1 MCYHNVYMDKFSISN
16 ANGSFIQRGAA
27 FMSGM
32 KLARRLVVALT
43 ISSFMLGTAGNTYG
57 ASRVNLDRNDTVYN
71 NVSEDFEPVKSEP
84 RYSDDAIKV
93 GYIVVGDDEMLLD
106 DQTMGY
112 IRRMLNAKFPGT
124 RYPSKRI
131 TDERPRFEMGRRNFG
146 NKYEVTEAHDVL
158 MKEFEKLE
166 NMYERMPERYM
177 NSRSRWNTSSSGIN
191 LGFGWNKASSSASS
205 SASASSGSDSS
216 SASGAASGSGDGI
229 FRNFNI
235 GVDVGGGTTHVEDSN
250 LVEGYDSLGA
260 DNSYNFTEHLST
272 LPKEDYVRFARELQ
286 AEGLSNYDYLLMF
299 NIHGVNRQVKGKA
312 LGKSM
317 WSDYRVTVRAIDVN
331 TGEYIDRAEY
341 LKRGYSGS
349 GSFNSPS
356 WRRGMRR
363 AIIDGMVECFDN
375 IPIGKYSVC
384 DNPYCARR
392 QEEIHTQEV
401 FGKINRHCVK
411 HCNDKTVC
419 YDHMVD
425 YTHDADLPGGYIDH
439 SHEHID

>member
-1 MCYHNVYMDKFSISN
+1 MSRM
-16 ANGSFIQRGAA
+16 SFAKR
-27 FMSGM
+27 
-32 KLARRLVVALT
+32 LAVMLT
-43 ISSFMLGTAGNTYG
+43 VGGFLMGTAGNSYG

-71 NVSEDFEPVKSEP
+71 NVSEYFEPVKSD
-84 RYSDDAIKV
+84 YQYQDDAVKI

-124 RYPSKRI
+124 RYPTKRI
-131 TDERPRFEMGRRNFG
+131 TDEHMKYEMGRRNFG
-146 NKYEVTEAHDVL
+146 DKYVVTEAHDVL

-166 NMYERMPERYM
+166 NMYERIPVYGQKDTEQWQTNYT
-177 NSRSRWNTSSSGIN
+177 NYDTNYYGSNYSSNVSTGEYNTN
-191 LGFGWNKASSSASS
+191 HSAKSQ
-205 SASASSGSDSS
+205 GE
-216 SASGAASGSGDGI
+216 
-229 FRNFNI
+229 N
-235 GVDVGGGTTHVEDSN
+235 
-250 LVEGYDSLGA
+250 DSLGN
-260 DNSYNFTEHLST
+260 DNSYNFTKHLST

-286 AEGLSNYDYLLMF
+286 AQGMSDYDYLLMF
-299 NIHGVNRQVKGKA
+299 NIHSVNQQVKKKFISA
-312 LGKSM
+312 SM
-317 WSDYRVTVRAIDVN
+317 WSDFRITVRAINVN

-349 GSFNSPS
+349 DGLFNSPS

-363 AIIDGMVECFDN
+363 AIVDGMVECFDN
-375 IPIGKYSVC
+375 IPIGKYSMC
-384 DNPYCARR
+384 DNPYCPRR
-392 QEEIHTQEV
+392 QEELRTQEV

-411 HCNDKTVC
+411 HCHDKTVC

>member
-1 MCYHNVYMDKFSISN
+1 MSRM
-16 ANGSFIQRGAA
+16 SFAKR
-27 FMSGM
+27 
-32 KLARRLVVALT
+32 LAVMLT
-43 ISSFMLGTAGNTYG
+43 VGGFLMGTAGNSYG

-71 NVSEDFEPVKSEP
+71 NVSEYFEPVKSD
-84 RYSDDAIKV
+84 YQYQDDAVKI

-124 RYPSKRI
+124 RYPTKRI
-131 TDERPRFEMGRRNFG
+131 TDEHMKYEMGRRNFG
-146 NKYEVTEAHDVL
+146 DKYVVTEAHDVL

-166 NMYERMPERYM
+166 NMYERIPVYGQKDTEQWQTNYT
-177 NSRSRWNTSSSGIN
+177 NYDTNYYGSNYSSNVSTGEYNTNHSAKSQGEN
-191 LGFGWNKASSSASS
+191 DPLGN
-205 SASASSGSDSS
+205 
-216 SASGAASGSGDGI
+216 
-229 FRNFNI
+229 
-235 GVDVGGGTTHVEDSN
+235 
-250 LVEGYDSLGA
+250 
-260 DNSYNFTEHLST
+260 DNSYNFTKHLST

-286 AEGLSNYDYLLMF
+286 AQGLSDYEYLIMF
-299 NIHGVNRQVKGKA
+299 NIHGVNQQVKNKFF
-312 LGKSM
+312 GKSM
-317 WSDYRVTVRAIDVN
+317 WNDFRVSVRAINVN

-349 GSFNSPS
+349 GKFSSPS

-363 AIIDGMVECFDN
+363 AIVDGMVECFDN

-384 DNPYCARR
+384 DNPYCPRR
-392 QEEIHTQEV
+392 QEELRTQEV

-411 HCNDKTVC
+411 HCHDKTVC

>member
-1 MCYHNVYMDKFSISN
+1 
-16 ANGSFIQRGAA
+16 
-27 FMSGM
+27 MSGM
-32 KLARRLVVALT
+32 NLTKRLIVALT

-71 NVSEDFEPVKSEP
+71 NVSEYFEPVKSEP
-84 RYSDDAIKV
+84 QYSDDATKV
-93 GYIVVGDDEMLLD
+93 GYIIVGDDETLLD

-124 RYPSKRI
+124 RYPTKRI
-131 TDERPRFEMGRRNFG
+131 TDERPGYEVGRRNFG
-146 NKYEVTEAHDVL
+146 DKYIVTEAHDVL

-166 NMYERMPERYM
+166 NMYKNTQIPEHKYN
-177 NSRSRWNTSSSGIN
+177 NSSTTNINIDGSLVNLNSLANSFGKNDPLGDANT
-191 LGFGWNKASSSASS
+191 
-205 SASASSGSDSS
+205 
-216 SASGAASGSGDGI
+216 
-229 FRNFNI
+229 
-235 GVDVGGGTTHVEDSN
+235 
-250 LVEGYDSLGA
+250 YD
-260 DNSYNFTEHLST
+260 FTKHLST

-286 AEGLSNYDYLLMF
+286 AEGGSDYDYLLMF
-299 NIHGVNRQVKGKA
+299 NIHGIRRQLKEKPFGNS
-312 LGKSM
+312 L

-331 TGEYIDRAEY
+331 TGEYIDRSEY

-349 GSFNSPS
+349 GHGTPS

-401 FGKINRHCVK
+401 FGKVNRHCVK
-411 HCNDKTVC
+411 HCHDKTVC

-425 YTHDADLPGGYIDH
+425 YQHDADLPGGYIDH

>member
-1 MCYHNVYMDKFSISN
+1 MSRM
-16 ANGSFIQRGAA
+16 SFAKR
-27 FMSGM
+27 
-32 KLARRLVVALT
+32 LAVMLT
-43 ISSFMLGTAGNTYG
+43 VGGFLMGTAGNSYG

-71 NVSEDFEPVKSEP
+71 NVSEYFEPVKAD
-84 RYSDDAIKV
+84 YQYQDDAVKI

-124 RYPSKRI
+124 RYPTKRI
-131 TDERPRFEMGRRNFG
+131 TDEHMKYEMGRRNFG
-146 NKYEVTEAHDVL
+146 DKYVVTEAHDVL

-166 NMYERMPERYM
+166 NMYERIPVYGQKDTEQWQTNYT
-177 NSRSRWNTSSSGIN
+177 NYDTNYYGSNYSSNVSTGEYNTNHSAKSQGEN
-191 LGFGWNKASSSASS
+191 DPLGN
-205 SASASSGSDSS
+205 
-216 SASGAASGSGDGI
+216 
-229 FRNFNI
+229 
-235 GVDVGGGTTHVEDSN
+235 
-250 LVEGYDSLGA
+250 
-260 DNSYNFTEHLST
+260 DNSYNFTKHLST

-286 AEGLSNYDYLLMF
+286 AQGMSDYDYLLMF
-299 NIHGVNRQVKGKA
+299 NIHSVNQQVKKKFISA
-312 LGKSM
+312 SM
-317 WSDYRVTVRAIDVN
+317 WSDFRITVRAINVN

-349 GSFNSPS
+349 DGLFNSPS

-363 AIIDGMVECFDN
+363 AIVDGMVECFDN

-384 DNPYCARR
+384 DNPYCPRR
-392 QEEIHTQEV
+392 QEELRTQEV

-411 HCNDKTVC
+411 HCHDKTVC

>member
-1 MCYHNVYMDKFSISN
+1 MSRM
-16 ANGSFIQRGAA
+16 SFAKR
-27 FMSGM
+27 
-32 KLARRLVVALT
+32 LAVMLT
-43 ISSFMLGTAGNTYG
+43 VGGFLMGTAGNSYG

-71 NVSEDFEPVKSEP
+71 NVSEYFEPVKSD
-84 RYSDDAIKV
+84 YQYQDDAVKI

-124 RYPSKRI
+124 RYPTKRI
-131 TDERPRFEMGRRNFG
+131 TDEHMKYEMGRRNFG
-146 NKYEVTEAHDVL
+146 DKYVVTEAHDVL

-166 NMYERMPERYM
+166 NMYERIPVYGQKDTEQWQTNYT
-177 NSRSRWNTSSSGIN
+177 NYDTNYYGSNYSSNVSTGEYNTNRSAKSQGENDP
-191 LGFGWNKASSSASS
+191 LGN
-205 SASASSGSDSS
+205 
-216 SASGAASGSGDGI
+216 
-229 FRNFNI
+229 
-235 GVDVGGGTTHVEDSN
+235 
-250 LVEGYDSLGA
+250 
-260 DNSYNFTEHLST
+260 DNSYNFTKHLST

-286 AEGLSNYDYLLMF
+286 AQGMSDYDYLLMF
-299 NIHGVNRQVKGKA
+299 NIKLVNRQIKKKPF
-312 LGKSM
+312 GKSM
-317 WSDYRVTVRAIDVN
+317 WSDFRVTVRAINVN

-349 GSFNSPS
+349 GKFSSPS

-363 AIIDGMVECFDN
+363 AIVDGMVECFDN

-384 DNPYCARR
+384 DNPYCPRR
-392 QEEIHTQEV
+392 QEELRTQEV

-411 HCNDKTVC
+411 HCHDKTVC

>member
-1 MCYHNVYMDKFSISN
+1 MSRM
-16 ANGSFIQRGAA
+16 SFAKR
-27 FMSGM
+27 
-32 KLARRLVVALT
+32 LAVMLT
-43 ISSFMLGTAGNTYG
+43 VGGFLMGTAGNSYG

-71 NVSEDFEPVKSEP
+71 NVSEYFEPVKSD
-84 RYSDDAIKV
+84 YQYQDDAVKI

-124 RYPSKRI
+124 RYPTKRI
-131 TDERPRFEMGRRNFG
+131 TDEHMKYEMGRRNFG
-146 NKYEVTEAHDVL
+146 DKYVVTEAHDVL

-166 NMYERMPERYM
+166 NMYERIPVYGQKDTEQWQTNYT
-177 NSRSRWNTSSSGIN
+177 NYDTNYYGSNYSSNVSTGEYNTN
-191 LGFGWNKASSSASS
+191 HSAKSQ
-205 SASASSGSDSS
+205 GE
-216 SASGAASGSGDGI
+216 
-229 FRNFNI
+229 N
-235 GVDVGGGTTHVEDSN
+235 
-250 LVEGYDSLGA
+250 DSLGN
-260 DNSYNFTEHLST
+260 DNSYNFTKHLST

-286 AEGLSNYDYLLMF
+286 AQGMSDYDYLLMF
-299 NIHGVNRQVKGKA
+299 NIHSVNQQVKKKFISA
-312 LGKSM
+312 SM
-317 WSDYRVTVRAIDVN
+317 WSDFRITVRAINVN

-349 GSFNSPS
+349 GKFSSPS

-363 AIIDGMVECFDN
+363 AIVDGMVECFDN

-384 DNPYCARR
+384 DNPYCPRR
-392 QEEIHTQEV
+392 QEELRTQEV

-411 HCNDKTVC
+411 HCHDKTVC

>member
-1 MCYHNVYMDKFSISN
+1 MSRM
-16 ANGSFIQRGAA
+16 SFAKR
-27 FMSGM
+27 
-32 KLARRLVVALT
+32 LAVMLT
-43 ISSFMLGTAGNTYG
+43 VGGFLMGTAGNSYG

-71 NVSEDFEPVKSEP
+71 NVSEYFEPVKSD
-84 RYSDDAIKV
+84 YQYQDDAVKI

-124 RYPSKRI
+124 RYPTKRI
-131 TDERPRFEMGRRNFG
+131 TDEHMKYEMGRRNFG
-146 NKYEVTEAHDVL
+146 DKYVVTEAHDVL

-166 NMYERMPERYM
+166 NMYERIPVYGQKDTEQWQTNYT
-177 NSRSRWNTSSSGIN
+177 NYDTNYYSSNYSSNVSTGEYNTNHSAKSQGEN
-191 LGFGWNKASSSASS
+191 DPLGN
-205 SASASSGSDSS
+205 
-216 SASGAASGSGDGI
+216 
-229 FRNFNI
+229 
-235 GVDVGGGTTHVEDSN
+235 
-250 LVEGYDSLGA
+250 
-260 DNSYNFTEHLST
+260 DNSYNFTKHLST

-286 AEGLSNYDYLLMF
+286 AQGMSDYDYLLMF
-299 NIHGVNRQVKGKA
+299 NIHSVNQQVKKKFISA
-312 LGKSM
+312 SM
-317 WSDYRVTVRAIDVN
+317 WSDFRITVRAINVN

-349 GSFNSPS
+349 DGLFNSPS

-363 AIIDGMVECFDN
+363 AIVDGMVECFDN

-384 DNPYCARR
+384 DNPYCPRR
-392 QEEIHTQEV
+392 QEELRTQEV

-411 HCNDKTVC
+411 HCHDKTVC

>member
-1 MCYHNVYMDKFSISN
+1 MSRM
-16 ANGSFIQRGAA
+16 SFAKR
-27 FMSGM
+27 
-32 KLARRLVVALT
+32 LAVMLT
-43 ISSFMLGTAGNTYG
+43 VGGFLMGTAGNSYG

-71 NVSEDFEPVKSEP
+71 NVSEYFEPVKSD
-84 RYSDDAIKV
+84 YQYQDDAVKI

-124 RYPSKRI
+124 RYPTKRI
-131 TDERPRFEMGRRNFG
+131 TDEHMKYEMGRRNFG
-146 NKYEVTEAHDVL
+146 DKYVVTEAHDVL

-166 NMYERMPERYM
+166 NMYERIPVYGQKDTEQWQTNYT
-177 NSRSRWNTSSSGIN
+177 NYDTNYYGSNYSSNVSTGEYNTN
-191 LGFGWNKASSSASS
+191 HSAKSQ
-205 SASASSGSDSS
+205 GE
-216 SASGAASGSGDGI
+216 
-229 FRNFNI
+229 N
-235 GVDVGGGTTHVEDSN
+235 
-250 LVEGYDSLGA
+250 DSLGN
-260 DNSYNFTEHLST
+260 DNSYNFTKHLST

-286 AEGLSNYDYLLMF
+286 AQGMSDYDYLLMF
-299 NIHGVNRQVKGKA
+299 NIHSVNQQVKKKFISA
-312 LGKSM
+312 SM
-317 WSDYRVTVRAIDVN
+317 WSDFRITVRAINVN

-349 GSFNSPS
+349 DGLFNSPS

-363 AIIDGMVECFDN
+363 AIVDGMVECFDN

-384 DNPYCARR
+384 DNPYCPRR
-392 QEEIHTQEV
+392 QEELRTQEV

-411 HCNDKTVC
+411 HCHDKTVC

>member
-1 MCYHNVYMDKFSISN
+1 MSRM
-16 ANGSFIQRGAA
+16 SFAKR
-27 FMSGM
+27 
-32 KLARRLVVALT
+32 LAVMLT
-43 ISSFMLGTAGNTYG
+43 VGGFLMGTAGNSYG

-71 NVSEDFEPVKSEP
+71 NVSEYFEPVKSD
-84 RYSDDAIKV
+84 YQYQDDAVKI

-124 RYPSKRI
+124 RYPTKRI
-131 TDERPRFEMGRRNFG
+131 TDEHMKYEMGRRNFG
-146 NKYEVTEAHDVL
+146 DKYVVTEAHDVL

-166 NMYERMPERYM
+166 NMYERIPVYGQKDTEQWQTNYT
-177 NSRSRWNTSSSGIN
+177 NYDTNYYGSN
-191 LGFGWNKASSSASS
+191 
-205 SASASSGSDSS
+205 ASAGEYS
-216 SASGAASGSGDGI
+216 
-229 FRNFNI
+229 
-235 GVDVGGGTTHVEDSN
+235 TTHSAKSQGEN
-250 LVEGYDSLGA
+250 DSLGN
-260 DNSYNFTEHLST
+260 DNSYNFTKHLST

-286 AEGLSNYDYLLMF
+286 AQGMSDYDYLLMF
-299 NIHGVNRQVKGKA
+299 NIHSVNQQVKKKFISA
-312 LGKSM
+312 SM
-317 WSDYRVTVRAIDVN
+317 WSDFRITVRAINVN

-349 GSFNSPS
+349 GKFSSPS

-363 AIIDGMVECFDN
+363 AIVDGMVECFDN
-375 IPIGKYSVC
+375 IPIGKYSMC
-384 DNPYCARR
+384 DNPYCPRR
-392 QEEIHTQEV
+392 QEELRTQEV

-411 HCNDKTVC
+411 HCHDKTVC

>member
-1 MCYHNVYMDKFSISN
+1 
-16 ANGSFIQRGAA
+16 
-27 FMSGM
+27 MSRM
-32 KLARRLVVALT
+32 NFAKRLAVMLT
-43 ISSFMLGTAGNTYG
+43 VGGFLMGTAGNSYG

-71 NVSEDFEPVKSEP
+71 NVSEYFEPVKSD
-84 RYSDDAIKV
+84 YQYQDDAVKI

-124 RYPSKRI
+124 RYPTKRI
-131 TDERPRFEMGRRNFG
+131 TDEHMKYEMGRRNFG
-146 NKYEVTEAHDVL
+146 DKYVVTEAHDVL

-166 NMYERMPERYM
+166 NMYERIPVYGQKDTEQWQTNYT
-177 NSRSRWNTSSSGIN
+177 NYDTNYYGSNYSSNVSTGEYNTNHSAKSQGEN
-191 LGFGWNKASSSASS
+191 DPLGN
-205 SASASSGSDSS
+205 
-216 SASGAASGSGDGI
+216 
-229 FRNFNI
+229 
-235 GVDVGGGTTHVEDSN
+235 
-250 LVEGYDSLGA
+250 
-260 DNSYNFTEHLST
+260 DNSYNFTKHLST

-286 AEGLSNYDYLLMF
+286 AQGMSDYDYLLMF
-299 NIHGVNRQVKGKA
+299 NIKLVNRQIKKKPF
-312 LGKSM
+312 GKSM
-317 WSDYRVTVRAIDVN
+317 WSDFRVTVRAINVN

-349 GSFNSPS
+349 GKFSSPS

-363 AIIDGMVECFDN
+363 AIVDGMVECFDN
-375 IPIGKYSVC
+375 IPIGKYSMC
-384 DNPYCARR
+384 DNPYCPRR
-392 QEEIHTQEV
+392 QEELRTQEV

-411 HCNDKTVC
+411 HCHDKTVC

>member
-1 MCYHNVYMDKFSISN
+1 MSRM
-16 ANGSFIQRGAA
+16 SFAKR
-27 FMSGM
+27 
-32 KLARRLVVALT
+32 LAVMLT
-43 ISSFMLGTAGNTYG
+43 VGGFLMGTAGNSYG

-71 NVSEDFEPVKSEP
+71 NVSEYFEPVKSD
-84 RYSDDAIKV
+84 YQYQDDAVKI

-124 RYPSKRI
+124 RYPTKRI
-131 TDERPRFEMGRRNFG
+131 TDEHMKYEMGRRNFG
-146 NKYEVTEAHDVL
+146 DKYVVTEAHDVL

-166 NMYERMPERYM
+166 NMYERIPVYGQKDTEQWQTNYT
-177 NSRSRWNTSSSGIN
+177 NYDTNYYGSNYSSNVSTGEYNTNHSAKSQGEN
-191 LGFGWNKASSSASS
+191 DPLGN
-205 SASASSGSDSS
+205 
-216 SASGAASGSGDGI
+216 
-229 FRNFNI
+229 
-235 GVDVGGGTTHVEDSN
+235 
-250 LVEGYDSLGA
+250 
-260 DNSYNFTEHLST
+260 DNSYNFTKHLST

-286 AEGLSNYDYLLMF
+286 AQGMSDYDYLLMF
-299 NIHGVNRQVKGKA
+299 NIHSVNQQVKKKFISA
-312 LGKSM
+312 SM
-317 WSDYRVTVRAIDVN
+317 WSDFRVSVRAINVN

-349 GSFNSPS
+349 GKFSSPS

-363 AIIDGMVECFDN
+363 AIVDGMVECFDN

-384 DNPYCARR
+384 DNPYCPRR
-392 QEEIHTQEV
+392 QEELRTQEV

-411 HCNDKTVC
+411 HCHDKTVC

>member
-1 MCYHNVYMDKFSISN
+1 MSRM
-16 ANGSFIQRGAA
+16 SFAKR
-27 FMSGM
+27 
-32 KLARRLVVALT
+32 LAVMLT
-43 ISSFMLGTAGNTYG
+43 VGGFLMGTAGNSYG

-71 NVSEDFEPVKSEP
+71 NVSEYFEPVKSD
-84 RYSDDAIKV
+84 YQYQDDAVKI

-124 RYPSKRI
+124 RYPTKRI
-131 TDERPRFEMGRRNFG
+131 TDEHMKYEMGRRNFG
-146 NKYEVTEAHDVL
+146 DKYVVTEAHDVL

-166 NMYERMPERYM
+166 NMYERIPVYGQKDTEQWQTNYT
-177 NSRSRWNTSSSGIN
+177 NYDTNYYGSNYSSNVSTGEYNTNHSAKSQGEN
-191 LGFGWNKASSSASS
+191 DPLGN
-205 SASASSGSDSS
+205 
-216 SASGAASGSGDGI
+216 
-229 FRNFNI
+229 
-235 GVDVGGGTTHVEDSN
+235 
-250 LVEGYDSLGA
+250 
-260 DNSYNFTEHLST
+260 DNSYNFTKHLST

-286 AEGLSNYDYLLMF
+286 AQGMSDYDYLLMF
-299 NIHGVNRQVKGKA
+299 NIHSVNQQVKKKFISA
-312 LGKSM
+312 SM
-317 WSDYRVTVRAIDVN
+317 WSDFRIIVRAINVN

-349 GSFNSPS
+349 DGLFNSPS

-363 AIIDGMVECFDN
+363 AIVDGMVECFDN

-384 DNPYCARR
+384 DNPYCPRR
-392 QEEIHTQEV
+392 QEELRTQEV

-411 HCNDKTVC
+411 HCHDKTVC

>member
-1 MCYHNVYMDKFSISN
+1 
-16 ANGSFIQRGAA
+16 
-27 FMSGM
+27 MSGM
-32 KLARRLVVALT
+32 NLTKRLIVALT

-71 NVSEDFEPVKSEP
+71 NVSEYFEPVKSEP
-84 RYSDDAIKV
+84 QYSDDAIKV
-93 GYIVVGDDEMLLD
+93 GYIVVGDDATLLD

-124 RYPSKRI
+124 RYPTKRI
-131 TDERPRFEMGRRNFG
+131 TDERQSYEMGRRNFG
-146 NKYEVTEAHDVL
+146 DKYVVTEAHDIL

-166 NMYERMPERYM
+166 NMYESSPTYSSVY
-177 NSRSRWNTSSSGIN
+177 NSNYSSSTELNRNSIN
-191 LGFGWNKASSSASS
+191 VNSSTNSVRENENDPLGNGNTYS
-205 SASASSGSDSS
+205 
-216 SASGAASGSGDGI
+216 
-229 FRNFNI
+229 
-235 GVDVGGGTTHVEDSN
+235 
-250 LVEGYDSLGA
+250 
-260 DNSYNFTEHLST
+260 FTKHLST

-286 AEGLSNYDYLLMF
+286 AEGGSDYDYLLMF
-299 NIHGVNRQVKGKA
+299 NIHGIRREVKKKVFGS
-312 LGKSM
+312 SM
-317 WSDYRVTVRAIDVN
+317 SSDYRVTVRAINVN
-331 TGEYIDRAEY
+331 TGEYIDRSEY

-349 GSFNSPS
+349 GPYSSPS

-401 FGKINRHCVK
+401 FGKVNRHCVK
-411 HCNDKTVC
+411 HCHDKTVC

-425 YTHDADLPGGYIDH
+425 YQHDADLPGGYIDH

>member
-1 MCYHNVYMDKFSISN
+1 
-16 ANGSFIQRGAA
+16 
-27 FMSGM
+27 MSGM
-32 KLARRLVVALT
+32 NLTKRLIVALT

-71 NVSEDFEPVKSEP
+71 NVSEYFEPVKSEP
-84 RYSDDAIKV
+84 QYSDDAIKV
-93 GYIVVGDDEMLLD
+93 GYIIVGDDETLLD

-124 RYPSKRI
+124 RYPTKRI
-131 TDERPRFEMGRRNFG
+131 TDERSTYEVGRRNFG
-146 NKYEVTEAHDVL
+146 DKYIVTEAHDVL

-166 NMYERMPERYM
+166 NMYKNTQIPENKYN
-177 NSRSRWNTSSSGIN
+177 NSSTTNIN
-191 LGFGWNKASSSASS
+191 IDGSLVNLNSLANALGNK
-205 SASASSGSDSS
+205 DPL
-216 SASGAASGSGDGI
+216 GDG
-229 FRNFNI
+229 N
-235 GVDVGGGTTHVEDSN
+235 T
-250 LVEGYDSLGA
+250 YD
-260 DNSYNFTEHLST
+260 FTRHLST

-286 AEGLSNYDYLLMF
+286 AEGGADYDYLLMF
-299 NIHGVNRQVKGKA
+299 NIHGIRRQLKEKPFGNS
-312 LGKSM
+312 L

-331 TGEYIDRAEY
+331 TGEYIDRSEY

-349 GSFNSPS
+349 GPYSSPS

-401 FGKINRHCVK
+401 FGKVNRHCVK
-411 HCNDKTVC
+411 HCHDKTVC

-425 YTHDADLPGGYIDH
+425 YQHDADLPGGYIDH

>member
-1 MCYHNVYMDKFSISN
+1 MSRM
-16 ANGSFIQRGAA
+16 SFAKR
-27 FMSGM
+27 
-32 KLARRLVVALT
+32 LAVMLT
-43 ISSFMLGTAGNTYG
+43 VGGFLMGTAGNSYG

-71 NVSEDFEPVKSEP
+71 NVSEYFEPVKSD
-84 RYSDDAIKV
+84 YQYQDDAVKI

-124 RYPSKRI
+124 RYPTKRI
-131 TDERPRFEMGRRNFG
+131 TDEHMKYEMGRRNFG
-146 NKYEVTEAHDVL
+146 DKYVVTEAHDVL

-166 NMYERMPERYM
+166 NMYERIPVYGQKDTEQWQTNYT
-177 NSRSRWNTSSSGIN
+177 NYDTNYYGSNYSSNVSTGEYNTNHSAKSQGEN
-191 LGFGWNKASSSASS
+191 DPLGN
-205 SASASSGSDSS
+205 
-216 SASGAASGSGDGI
+216 
-229 FRNFNI
+229 
-235 GVDVGGGTTHVEDSN
+235 
-250 LVEGYDSLGA
+250 
-260 DNSYNFTEHLST
+260 DNSYNFTKHLST

-286 AEGLSNYDYLLMF
+286 AQGMSDYDYILMF
-299 NIHGVNRQVKGKA
+299 NIHSVNQQVKKKFISA
-312 LGKSM
+312 SM
-317 WSDYRVTVRAIDVN
+317 WSDFRITVRAINVN

-349 GSFNSPS
+349 DGLFNSPS

-363 AIIDGMVECFDN
+363 AIVDGMVECFDN

-384 DNPYCARR
+384 DNPYCPRR
-392 QEEIHTQEV
+392 QEELRTQEV

-411 HCNDKTVC
+411 HCHDKTVC

>member
-1 MCYHNVYMDKFSISN
+1 MSRM
-16 ANGSFIQRGAA
+16 SFAKR
-27 FMSGM
+27 
-32 KLARRLVVALT
+32 LAVMLT
-43 ISSFMLGTAGNTYG
+43 VGGFLMGTAGNSYG

-71 NVSEDFEPVKSEP
+71 NVSEYFEPVKSD
-84 RYSDDAIKV
+84 YQYQDDAVKI

-124 RYPSKRI
+124 RYPTKRI
-131 TDERPRFEMGRRNFG
+131 TDEHMKYEMGRRNFG
-146 NKYEVTEAHDVL
+146 DKYVVTEAHDVL

-166 NMYERMPERYM
+166 NMYERIPVYGQKDTEQWQTNYT
-177 NSRSRWNTSSSGIN
+177 NYDTNYYGSNYSSNVSTGEYNTNHSAKSQGEN
-191 LGFGWNKASSSASS
+191 DPLGN
-205 SASASSGSDSS
+205 
-216 SASGAASGSGDGI
+216 
-229 FRNFNI
+229 
-235 GVDVGGGTTHVEDSN
+235 
-250 LVEGYDSLGA
+250 
-260 DNSYNFTEHLST
+260 DNSYNFTKHLST

-286 AEGLSNYDYLLMF
+286 AQGMSDYDYLLMF
-299 NIHGVNRQVKGKA
+299 NIHSVNQQVKKKFISA
-312 LGKSM
+312 SM
-317 WSDYRVTVRAIDVN
+317 WSDFRITVRAINVN

-349 GSFNSPS
+349 DGLFNSPS

-363 AIIDGMVECFDN
+363 AIVDGMVECFDN

-384 DNPYCARR
+384 DNPYCPRR
-392 QEEIHTQEV
+392 QEELRTQEV

-411 HCNDKTVC
+411 HCHDKTVC

>member
-1 MCYHNVYMDKFSISN
+1 
-16 ANGSFIQRGAA
+16 
-27 FMSGM
+27 MSKM
-32 KLARRLVVALT
+32 NFAKRLAVMLT
-43 ISSFMLGTAGNTYG
+43 VGGFLLGTAGNSYG

-71 NVSEDFEPVKSEP
+71 NVSEYFEPVKSD
-84 RYSDDAIKV
+84 YQYQDDAVKI

-124 RYPSKRI
+124 RYPTKRI
-131 TDERPRFEMGRRNFG
+131 TDERMRYEMGRRNFG
-146 NKYEVTEAHDVL
+146 DKYVVTEAHDVL

-166 NMYERMPERYM
+166 DMYERIPI
-177 NSRSRWNTSSSGIN
+177 NGSISSSHWEGDGN
-191 LGFGWNKASSSASS
+191 SNNSSSSS
-205 SASASSGSDSS
+205 SSWGL
-216 SASGAASGSGDGI
+216 
-229 FRNFNI
+229 REN
-235 GVDVGGGTTHVEDSN
+235 
-250 LVEGYDSLGA
+250 DSLGN
-260 DNSYNFTEHLST
+260 DNRYNFTKHLST

-286 AEGLSNYDYLLMF
+286 AQGMSDYDYLLMF
-299 NIHGVNRQVKGKA
+299 NIHSVNQQVKKKFISA
-312 LGKSM
+312 SR
-317 WSDYRVTVRAIDVN
+317 WSDFRITVRAINVN

-349 GSFNSPS
+349 DSLFNSPS

-363 AIIDGMVECFDN
+363 AIVDGMVECFDN

-384 DNPYCARR
+384 DNPYCPRR
-392 QEEIHTQEV
+392 QEELHTQEV

-411 HCNDKTVC
+411 HCHDKTVC

>member
-1 MCYHNVYMDKFSISN
+1 MSRM
-16 ANGSFIQRGAA
+16 SFAKR
-27 FMSGM
+27 
-32 KLARRLVVALT
+32 LAVMLT
-43 ISSFMLGTAGNTYG
+43 VGGFLMGTAGNSYG

-71 NVSEDFEPVKSEP
+71 NVSEYFEPVKSD
-84 RYSDDAIKV
+84 YQYQDDAVKI

-124 RYPSKRI
+124 RYPTKRI
-131 TDERPRFEMGRRNFG
+131 TDEHMKYEMGRRNFG
-146 NKYEVTEAHDVL
+146 DKYVVTEAHDVL

-166 NMYERMPERYM
+166 NMYERIPVYGQKDTEQWQTNYT
-177 NSRSRWNTSSSGIN
+177 NYDTNYYGSNYSSNVSTGEYNTNHSAKSQGEN
-191 LGFGWNKASSSASS
+191 DPLGN
-205 SASASSGSDSS
+205 
-216 SASGAASGSGDGI
+216 
-229 FRNFNI
+229 
-235 GVDVGGGTTHVEDSN
+235 
-250 LVEGYDSLGA
+250 
-260 DNSYNFTEHLST
+260 DNSYNFTKHLST

-286 AEGLSNYDYLLMF
+286 AQGMSDYDYLLMF
-299 NIHGVNRQVKGKA
+299 NIKLVNRQIKKKPF
-312 LGKSM
+312 GKSM
-317 WSDYRVTVRAIDVN
+317 WSDFRVSVRAINVN

-349 GSFNSPS
+349 GKFSSPS

-363 AIIDGMVECFDN
+363 AIVDGMVECFDN

-384 DNPYCARR
+384 DNPYCPRR
-392 QEEIHTQEV
+392 QEELRTQEV

-411 HCNDKTVC
+411 HCHDKTVC

>member
-1 MCYHNVYMDKFSISN
+1 
-16 ANGSFIQRGAA
+16 
-27 FMSGM
+27 MSKM
-32 KLARRLVVALT
+32 NFAKRLAVMLT
-43 ISSFMLGTAGNTYG
+43 IGGFLLGTAGNSYG

-71 NVSEDFEPVKSEP
+71 NVSEYFEPVKSD
-84 RYSDDAIKV
+84 YQYQDDAVKI

-124 RYPSKRI
+124 RYPTKRI
-131 TDERPRFEMGRRNFG
+131 TDEHMKYEMGRRNFG
-146 NKYEVTEAHDVL
+146 DKYVVTEAHDVL

-177 NSRSRWNTSSSGIN
+177 KSQNRYQSSHTGIN
-191 LGFGWNKASSSASS
+191 LGFGWDKFSS
-205 SASASSGSDSS
+205 SASASASS
-216 SASGAASGSGDGI
+216 SSSGNSASGSGDGDGI
-229 FRNFNI
+229 GRTFSV
-235 GVDVGGGTTHVEDSN
+235 GVDIGGGTTTVENSN

-260 DNSYNFTEHLST
+260 DNSYNYTAHLST

-286 AEGLSNYDYLLMF
+286 AQGLSDYDYLIMF
-299 NIHGVNRQVKGKA
+299 NIHGVNQQVKKKFF
-312 LGKSM
+312 GKSM
-317 WSDYRVTVRAIDVN
+317 WNDFRVSVRAINVN

-349 GSFNSPS
+349 GSFSSPS

-363 AIIDGMVECFDN
+363 AIVDGMVECFDN

-384 DNPYCARR
+384 DNPYCPRR
-392 QEEIHTQEV
+392 QEELHTQEV

-411 HCNDKTVC
+411 HCHDKTVC

>member
-1 MCYHNVYMDKFSISN
+1 MSRM
-16 ANGSFIQRGAA
+16 SFAKR
-27 FMSGM
+27 
-32 KLARRLVVALT
+32 LAVMLT
-43 ISSFMLGTAGNTYG
+43 VGGFLMGTAGNSYG

-71 NVSEDFEPVKSEP
+71 NVSEYFEPVKSD
-84 RYSDDAIKV
+84 YQYQDDAVKI

-124 RYPSKRI
+124 RYPTKRI
-131 TDERPRFEMGRRNFG
+131 TDEHMKYEMGRRNFG
-146 NKYEVTEAHDVL
+146 DKYVVTEAHDVL

-166 NMYERMPERYM
+166 NMYERIPVYGQKDTEQWQTNYT
-177 NSRSRWNTSSSGIN
+177 NYDTNYYGSNYSSNVSTGEYNTNHSAKSQGEN
-191 LGFGWNKASSSASS
+191 DPLGN
-205 SASASSGSDSS
+205 
-216 SASGAASGSGDGI
+216 
-229 FRNFNI
+229 
-235 GVDVGGGTTHVEDSN
+235 
-250 LVEGYDSLGA
+250 
-260 DNSYNFTEHLST
+260 DNSYNFTKHLST

-286 AEGLSNYDYLLMF
+286 AQGMSDYDYILMF
-299 NIHGVNRQVKGKA
+299 NIHSVNQQVKKKFISA
-312 LGKSM
+312 SM
-317 WSDYRVTVRAIDVN
+317 WSDFRITVRAINVN

-349 GSFNSPS
+349 GKFSSPS

-363 AIIDGMVECFDN
+363 AIVDGMVECFDN

-384 DNPYCARR
+384 DNPYCPRR
-392 QEEIHTQEV
+392 QEELRTQEV

-411 HCNDKTVC
+411 HCHDKTVC

>member
-1 MCYHNVYMDKFSISN
+1 MSRM
-16 ANGSFIQRGAA
+16 SFAKR
-27 FMSGM
+27 
-32 KLARRLVVALT
+32 LAVMLT
-43 ISSFMLGTAGNTYG
+43 VGGFLMGTAGNSYG

-71 NVSEDFEPVKSEP
+71 NVSEYFEPVKSD
-84 RYSDDAIKV
+84 YQYQDDAVKI

-124 RYPSKRI
+124 RYPTKRI
-131 TDERPRFEMGRRNFG
+131 TDEHMKYEMGRRNFG
-146 NKYEVTEAHDVL
+146 DKYVVTEAHDVL

-166 NMYERMPERYM
+166 NMYERIPVYGQKDTEQWQTNYT
-177 NSRSRWNTSSSGIN
+177 NYDTNYYGSNYSSNVSTGEYNTNHSAKSQGEN
-191 LGFGWNKASSSASS
+191 DPLGN
-205 SASASSGSDSS
+205 
-216 SASGAASGSGDGI
+216 
-229 FRNFNI
+229 
-235 GVDVGGGTTHVEDSN
+235 
-250 LVEGYDSLGA
+250 
-260 DNSYNFTEHLST
+260 DNSYNFTKHLST

-286 AEGLSNYDYLLMF
+286 AQGMSDYDYLLMF
-299 NIHGVNRQVKGKA
+299 NIKLVNRQIKKKPF
-312 LGKSM
+312 GKSM
-317 WSDYRVTVRAIDVN
+317 WSDFRVTVGAINVN

-349 GSFNSPS
+349 GKFSSPS

-363 AIIDGMVECFDN
+363 AIVDGMVECFDN

-384 DNPYCARR
+384 DNPYCPRR
-392 QEEIHTQEV
+392 QEELRTQEV

-411 HCNDKTVC
+411 HCHDKTVC

>member
-1 MCYHNVYMDKFSISN
+1 MSRM
-16 ANGSFIQRGAA
+16 SFAKR
-27 FMSGM
+27 
-32 KLARRLVVALT
+32 LAVMLT
-43 ISSFMLGTAGNTYG
+43 VGGFLMGTAGNSYG

-71 NVSEDFEPVKSEP
+71 NVSEYFEPVKSD
-84 RYSDDAIKV
+84 YQYQDDAVKI

-124 RYPSKRI
+124 RYPTKRI
-131 TDERPRFEMGRRNFG
+131 TDEHMKYEMGRRNFG
-146 NKYEVTEAHDVL
+146 DKYVVTEAHDVL

-166 NMYERMPERYM
+166 NMYERIPVYGQKDTEQWQTNYT
-177 NSRSRWNTSSSGIN
+177 NYDTNYYGSNYSSNVSTGEYNTNHSAKSQGEN
-191 LGFGWNKASSSASS
+191 DPLGN
-205 SASASSGSDSS
+205 
-216 SASGAASGSGDGI
+216 
-229 FRNFNI
+229 
-235 GVDVGGGTTHVEDSN
+235 
-250 LVEGYDSLGA
+250 
-260 DNSYNFTEHLST
+260 DNSYNFTKHLST

-286 AEGLSNYDYLLMF
+286 AQGMSDYDYLLMF
-299 NIHGVNRQVKGKA
+299 NIHSVNQQVKKKFISA
-312 LGKSM
+312 SM
-317 WSDYRVTVRAIDVN
+317 WSDFRITVRAINVN

-349 GSFNSPS
+349 GKFSSPS

-363 AIIDGMVECFDN
+363 AIVDGMVECFDN

-384 DNPYCARR
+384 DNPYCPRR
-392 QEEIHTQEV
+392 QEELRTQEV

-411 HCNDKTVC
+411 HCHDKTVC

>member
-1 MCYHNVYMDKFSISN
+1 MSRM
-16 ANGSFIQRGAA
+16 SFAKR
-27 FMSGM
+27 
-32 KLARRLVVALT
+32 LAVMLT
-43 ISSFMLGTAGNTYG
+43 VGGFLMGTAGNSYG

-71 NVSEDFEPVKSEP
+71 NVSEYFEPVKSD
-84 RYSDDAIKV
+84 YQYQDDAVKI

-124 RYPSKRI
+124 RYPTKRI
-131 TDERPRFEMGRRNFG
+131 TDEHMKYEMGRRNFG
-146 NKYEVTEAHDVL
+146 DKYVVTEAHDVL

-166 NMYERMPERYM
+166 NMYERIPVYGQKDTEQWQTNYT
-177 NSRSRWNTSSSGIN
+177 NYDTNYYGSNYSSNVSTGEYNTNHSAKSQGEN
-191 LGFGWNKASSSASS
+191 DPLGN
-205 SASASSGSDSS
+205 
-216 SASGAASGSGDGI
+216 
-229 FRNFNI
+229 
-235 GVDVGGGTTHVEDSN
+235 
-250 LVEGYDSLGA
+250 
-260 DNSYNFTEHLST
+260 DNSYNFTKHLST

-286 AEGLSNYDYLLMF
+286 AQGLSDYDYLLMF
-299 NIHGVNRQVKGKA
+299 NIHSVNQQVKKKFISA
-312 LGKSM
+312 SM
-317 WSDYRVTVRAIDVN
+317 WSDFRITVRAINVN

-349 GSFNSPS
+349 DGLFNSPS

-363 AIIDGMVECFDN
+363 AIVDGMVECFDN

-384 DNPYCARR
+384 DNPYCPRR
-392 QEEIHTQEV
+392 QEELRTQEV

-411 HCNDKTVC
+411 HCHDKTVC

>member
-1 MCYHNVYMDKFSISN
+1 MSRM
-16 ANGSFIQRGAA
+16 SFAKR
-27 FMSGM
+27 
-32 KLARRLVVALT
+32 LAVMLT
-43 ISSFMLGTAGNTYG
+43 VGGFLMGTAGNSYG

-71 NVSEDFEPVKSEP
+71 NVSEYFEPVKSD
-84 RYSDDAIKV
+84 YQYQDDAVKI

-124 RYPSKRI
+124 RYPTKRI
-131 TDERPRFEMGRRNFG
+131 TDEHMKYEMGRRNFG
-146 NKYEVTEAHDVL
+146 DKYVVTEAHDVL

-166 NMYERMPERYM
+166 NMYERIPVYGQKDTEQWQTNYT
-177 NSRSRWNTSSSGIN
+177 NYDTNYYGSNYSSNVSTGEYNTN
-191 LGFGWNKASSSASS
+191 HSAKSQ
-205 SASASSGSDSS
+205 GE
-216 SASGAASGSGDGI
+216 
-229 FRNFNI
+229 N
-235 GVDVGGGTTHVEDSN
+235 
-250 LVEGYDSLGA
+250 DSLGN
-260 DNSYNFTEHLST
+260 DNSYNFTKHLST

-286 AEGLSNYDYLLMF
+286 AQGMSDYDYLLMF
-299 NIHGVNRQVKGKA
+299 NIHSVNQQVKKKFISA
-312 LGKSM
+312 SM
-317 WSDYRVTVRAIDVN
+317 WSDFRITVRAINVN

-349 GSFNSPS
+349 GKFSSPS

-363 AIIDGMVECFDN
+363 AIVDGMVECFDN
-375 IPIGKYSVC
+375 IPIGKYSMC
-384 DNPYCARR
+384 DNPYCPRR
-392 QEEIHTQEV
+392 QEELRTQEV

-411 HCNDKTVC
+411 HCHDKTVC

>member
-1 MCYHNVYMDKFSISN
+1 MCYHNVYVDKFSISN

-71 NVSEDFEPVKSEP
+71 NVSEYFEPVKSEP

-112 IRRMLNAKFPGT
+112 IRRMLNAKFPGA

-166 NMYERMPERYM
+166 NMYERMPEREAHSVSR
-177 NSRSRWNTSSSGIN
+177 NSYSNNGIN
-191 LGFGWNKASSSASS
+191 LGFGYISDSAGV
-205 SASASSGSDSS
+205 SASAGSSSDKASAEGGGDSTTRSYNIGLNVGDSS
-216 SASGAASGSGDGI
+216 
-229 FRNFNI
+229 
-235 GVDVGGGTTHVEDSN
+235 TTTVTDTT
-250 LVEGYDSLGA
+250 EGYDSLGK

>member
-1 MCYHNVYMDKFSISN
+1 
-16 ANGSFIQRGAA
+16 
-27 FMSGM
+27 MSGM

-71 NVSEDFEPVKSEP
+71 NVSEYFEPVKSEP

-112 IRRMLNAKFPGT
+112 IRRMLNAKFPGA

-146 NKYEVTEAHDVL
+146 DKYVVTEAHDIL
-158 MKEFEKLE
+158 MKEFEKME
-166 NMYERMPERYM
+166 NMRDAYSSQH
-177 NSRSRWNTSSSGIN
+177 NGTVSTNVNGTSVNIN
-191 LGFGWNKASSSASS
+191 F
-205 SASASSGSDSS
+205 
-216 SASGAASGSGDGI
+216 SGD
-229 FRNFNI
+229 
-235 GVDVGGGTTHVEDSN
+235 SN
-250 LVEGYDSLGA
+250 SENDSLGN
-260 DNSYNFTEHLST
+260 DNTYNFTKHLST
-272 LPKEDYVRFARELQ
+272 LPKDDYVRFVRESQ
-286 AEGLSNYDYLLMF
+286 AQGLSDYDYLLMF
-299 NIHGVNRQVKGKA
+299 NIHGVKRQVKSKPFGS
-312 LGKSM
+312 SM
-317 WSDYRVTVRAIDVN
+317 WSDFRITVRAIDAN

-341 LKRGYSGS
+341 LKRGYSG
-349 GSFNSPS
+349 GWDFKSPS

-363 AIIDGMVECFDN
+363 AIIDGMIECFDH

-392 QEEIHTQEV
+392 QEEMHTQEV

-425 YTHDADLPGGYIDH
+425 YKQDADLPDKYVDY

>member
-1 MCYHNVYMDKFSISN
+1 MSRM
-16 ANGSFIQRGAA
+16 SFAKR
-27 FMSGM
+27 
-32 KLARRLVVALT
+32 LAVMLT
-43 ISSFMLGTAGNTYG
+43 VGGFLMGTAGNSYG

-71 NVSEDFEPVKSEP
+71 NVSEYFEPVKSD
-84 RYSDDAIKV
+84 YQYQDDAVKI

-124 RYPSKRI
+124 RYPTKRI
-131 TDERPRFEMGRRNFG
+131 TDEHMKYEMGRRNFG
-146 NKYEVTEAHDVL
+146 DKYVVTEAHDVL

-166 NMYERMPERYM
+166 NMYERIPVYGQKDTEQWQTNYT
-177 NSRSRWNTSSSGIN
+177 NYDTNYYGSNYSSNVSTGEYNTNHSAKSQGEN
-191 LGFGWNKASSSASS
+191 DPLGN
-205 SASASSGSDSS
+205 
-216 SASGAASGSGDGI
+216 
-229 FRNFNI
+229 
-235 GVDVGGGTTHVEDSN
+235 
-250 LVEGYDSLGA
+250 
-260 DNSYNFTEHLST
+260 DNSYNFTKHLST

-286 AEGLSNYDYLLMF
+286 AQGMSDYDYLLMF
-299 NIHGVNRQVKGKA
+299 NIKLVNRQIKKKPF
-312 LGKSM
+312 GKSM
-317 WSDYRVTVRAIDVN
+317 WSDFRVTVRAINVN

-349 GSFNSPS
+349 GKFSSPS

-363 AIIDGMVECFDN
+363 AIVDGMVECFDN
-375 IPIGKYSVC
+375 IPIGKYSMC
-384 DNPYCARR
+384 DNPYCPRR
-392 QEEIHTQEV
+392 QEELRTQEV

-411 HCNDKTVC
+411 HCHDKTVC

>member
-1 MCYHNVYMDKFSISN
+1 MSRM
-16 ANGSFIQRGAA
+16 SFAKR
-27 FMSGM
+27 
-32 KLARRLVVALT
+32 LAVMLT
-43 ISSFMLGTAGNTYG
+43 VGGFLMGTAGNSYG

-71 NVSEDFEPVKSEP
+71 NVSEYFEPVKSD
-84 RYSDDAIKV
+84 YQYQDDAVKI

-124 RYPSKRI
+124 RYPTKRI
-131 TDERPRFEMGRRNFG
+131 TDEHMKYEMGRRNFG
-146 NKYEVTEAHDVL
+146 DKYVVTEAHDVL

-166 NMYERMPERYM
+166 NMYERIPVYGQKDTEQWQTNYT
-177 NSRSRWNTSSSGIN
+177 NYDTNYYGSNYSSNVSTGEY
-191 LGFGWNKASSSASS
+191 S
-205 SASASSGSDSS
+205 
-216 SASGAASGSGDGI
+216 
-229 FRNFNI
+229 
-235 GVDVGGGTTHVEDSN
+235 TTHSAKSQGEN
-250 LVEGYDSLGA
+250 DSLGN
-260 DNSYNFTEHLST
+260 DNSYNFTKHLST

-286 AEGLSNYDYLLMF
+286 AQGMSDYDYLLMF
-299 NIHGVNRQVKGKA
+299 NIHSVNQQVKKKFISA
-312 LGKSM
+312 SM
-317 WSDYRVTVRAIDVN
+317 WSDFRITVRAINVN

-349 GSFNSPS
+349 DGLFNSPS

-363 AIIDGMVECFDN
+363 AIVDGMVECFDN

-384 DNPYCARR
+384 DNPYCPRR
-392 QEEIHTQEV
+392 QEELRTQEV

-411 HCNDKTVC
+411 HCHDKTVC